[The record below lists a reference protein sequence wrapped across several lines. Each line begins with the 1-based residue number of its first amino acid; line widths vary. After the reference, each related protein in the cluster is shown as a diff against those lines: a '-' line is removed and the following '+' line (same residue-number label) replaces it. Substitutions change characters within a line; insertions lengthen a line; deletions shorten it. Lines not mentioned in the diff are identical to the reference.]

1 MSMTIAEALA
11 AGATELVDDS
21 DDDRRK
27 DASRPPT
34 LGRRVARRR
43 RVLLSALVVD
53 LDSEAIVSC
62 RVENV
67 SDNGA
72 RIKLA
77 ERRFLPPTFWLIAV
91 TSGLA
96 FPAKTVWREDDRLG
110 IEAGLSVDLS
120 DPSNHQ
126 ERRLQKIWMSRAR

>member
-1 MSMTIAEALA
+1 MHKTLAEALA
-11 AGATELVDDS
+11 PGSTVDDT
-21 DDDRRK
+21 DDRRK
-27 DASRPPT
+27 DSSRPATP
-34 LGRRVARRR
+34 GRRTSPRR
-43 RVLLSALVVD
+43 RVLLTALVVD
-53 LDSEAIVSC
+53 LDTEAVVAC

-110 IEAGLSVDLS
+110 IEAGPSVDLR
-120 DPSNHQ
+120 DPSNH
-126 ERRLQKIWMSRAR
+126 EGRRLKQIWLSRAR